1 VLRVLRIFGSEGITV
16 SFLLGLTSRG
26 NMELSGGIFLSLLL
40 EVKGLN
46 VLAQL
51 SLGISTGSREGFSL
65 GGNFNDKWL
74 EVKSGLN
81 LGCST
86 LFKGLFEGCLNINEL
101 GDDVVELLSR
111 EGGGDLHEGKD
122 GVAGSNLGE
131 LGEGSKYFLF
141 GLNGSKFTNDNTDGF
156 NDSFGFNVEFL
167 ESFSILG
174 SLVADSGLLLIQDV
188 ELDDLV
194 LEVSLEL
201 VDLVGEGGDFGS
213 RFLDLVAS
221 EVDSSVVL
229 EDFGF
234 TLDFILGVLLVGLLL
249 VENEILTEL
258 LEHLGDVGQGCLVI
272 QLEGNGVQQF
282 AAELVLFHCF
292 ELSEDSL
299 IRVWV
304 SLHEDGLSD
313 DKS

>member
-1 VLRVLRIFGSEGITV
+1 MT
-16 SFLLGLTSRG
+16 SF
-26 NMELSGGIFLSLLL
+26 
-40 EVKGLN
+40 
-46 VLAQL
+46 
-51 SLGISTGSREGFSL
+51 
-65 GGNFNDKWL
+65 
-74 EVKSGLN
+74 
-81 LGCST
+81 
-86 LFKGLFEGCLNINEL
+86 FKGLFKGCLNIDEL

-131 LGEGSKYFLF
+131 LGKSSKYFLF
-141 GLNGSKFTNDNTDGF
+141 GLNGSEFTNDDTDGF
-156 NDSFGFNVEFL
+156 NDSFGFDVEFL

-174 SLVADSGLLLIQDV
+174 SLVADGGLLLIEDV

-194 LEVSLEL
+194 LEVSLKL
-201 VDLVGEGGDFGS
+201 VDLVGEGGDLGG
-213 RFLDLVAS
+213 RFLDLIAC

-234 TLDFILGVLLVGLLL
+234 TLDLILSVLLVGLLL

-258 LEHLGDVGQGCLVI
+258 LEHLGDVGEGSLVV

-299 IRVWV
+299 IGV
-304 SLHEDGLSD
+304 
-313 DKS
+313 